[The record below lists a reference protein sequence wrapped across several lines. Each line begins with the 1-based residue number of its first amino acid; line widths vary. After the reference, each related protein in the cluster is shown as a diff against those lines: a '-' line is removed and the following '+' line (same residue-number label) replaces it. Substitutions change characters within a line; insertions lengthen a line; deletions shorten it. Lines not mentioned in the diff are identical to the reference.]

1 MKFQPGQCRKIFD
14 INIARC
20 RPCAGFDK
28 TCPYR
33 RENDTN
39 QNGGKN
45 HGKESGNR
53 PV

>member
-14 INIARC
+14 INDARC

-45 HGKESGNR
+45 HGQESRND